1 VTVTGF
7 ALQLIQTVV
16 WPVTIVTLAVLLRRS
31 LANLISR
38 FQEGEFPGVK
48 VRFTGESIQPGILS
62 EVTFRAIRET
72 GRGNVAEAEGSDSE
86 VRLIFAL
93 ATESAETDAD
103 KKLSDALRLTG
114 SNPTAAVLTCAS
126 VLETAVKIL
135 YGWRFVSPPGGDRA
149 RVPVAPE
156 DPIQALD
163 TLFQEGDL
171 VEPTYRS
178 ARSMFEFRNEILNG
192 KATDRASAALFLDAG
207 RRSLTSILTSRYFFE
222 SNKILTEK
230 IMLVTL
236 VRRPKRNPQKSDSY
250 TDEGDEY

>member
-1 VTVTGF
+1 MTVTGF

-48 VRFTGESIQPGILS
+48 VRFTGESIQPGTLS

-156 DPIQALD
+156 DPIQHWILYFKRA
-163 TLFQEGDL
+163 TWSSP
-171 VEPTYRS
+171 PTGAPEACLSFGMR
-178 ARSMFEFRNEILNG
+178 F
-192 KATDRASAALFLDAG
+192 
-207 RRSLTSILTSRYFFE
+207 
-222 SNKILTEK
+222 
-230 IMLVTL
+230 
-236 VRRPKRNPQKSDSY
+236 
-250 TDEGDEY
+250 